1 MTEQQFDQ
9 EAVNDAIE
17 ALREQAKTNERAITE
32 LEKDTPTPKQL
43 RRLYAMLKFADSD
56 AETMLK
62 EAIPVSKRGPRSTK

>member
-43 RRLYAMLKFADSD
+43 RRLHAMLKFADSD